1 MKFNERTASLELA
14 RTIEQNK
21 QDDLKAMNKKTIDDE
36 AKRKQS
42 VNQQFWHSMKEI
54 IFMIAC
60 AAIAIY
66 TLIHFAGQVVEQKE
80 MQFQPLSRYPKTSGT
95 PEYAIKAFKRKNG
108 FIDLDD
114 PKQKRKFVSGDKP
127 IFNPAMDGERERG
140 IKKAKAEH
148 EQALKNLKQGTAK
161 TRVKKKKSVGRPKTA
176 TEMPTAKGQEVLE
189 ILRDKGF
196 YDVSDWSLSQ
206 VYLSNIIGQIRE
218 LGHTI
223 NMTTG
228 KNQKAVRYAM
238 DEQ

>member
-1 MKFNERTASLELA
+1 M
-14 RTIEQNK
+14 
-21 QDDLKAMNKKTIDDE
+21 
-36 AKRKQS
+36 
-42 VNQQFWHSMKEI
+42 
-54 IFMIAC
+54 
-60 AAIAIY
+60 
-66 TLIHFAGQVVEQKE
+66 HFAN
-80 MQFQPLSRYPKTSGT
+80 MSRYPKTCGT
-95 PEYAIKAFKRKNG
+95 PLDVIEQVKRERG
-108 FIDLDD
+108 YIDLDD
-114 PKQKRKFVSGDKP
+114 PEQRRKYISSDSRVSHSP
-127 IFNPAMDGERERG
+127 RASIERTEG
-140 IKKAKAEH
+140 IKRAKIEH
-148 EQALKNLKQGTAK
+148 KQALKNLKQGTAK

-218 LGHTI
+218 LGYTV

>member
-1 MKFNERTASLELA
+1 MKSEHGAYLELA
-14 RTIEQNK
+14 IDAQDEQK
-21 QDDLKAMNKKTIDDE
+21 KLKAQNMKAVKEEND
-36 AKRKQS
+36 RKQS

-66 TLIHFAGQVVEQKE
+66 TLIHFAGQVMEQKE

-114 PKQKRKFVSGDKP
+114 PEQKRKFVSGDKP
-127 IFNPAMDGERERG
+127 IFNPAMDGERKRG

-218 LGHTI
+218 LGYTV

-238 DEQ
+238 DKQ

>member
-1 MKFNERTASLELA
+1 
-14 RTIEQNK
+14 
-21 QDDLKAMNKKTIDDE
+21 
-36 AKRKQS
+36 
-42 VNQQFWHSMKEI
+42 
-54 IFMIAC
+54 
-60 AAIAIY
+60 
-66 TLIHFAGQVVEQKE
+66 

-114 PKQKRKFVSGDKP
+114 PEQKRKFVSGDKP
-127 IFNPAMDGERERG
+127 IFNPAIDGERKRG

-223 NMTTG
+223 KMTTG
-228 KNQKAVRYAM
+228 KNQKAVHYAM
-238 DEQ
+238 DKQ

>member
-1 MKFNERTASLELA
+1 
-14 RTIEQNK
+14 
-21 QDDLKAMNKKTIDDE
+21 
-36 AKRKQS
+36 
-42 VNQQFWHSMKEI
+42 
-54 IFMIAC
+54 
-60 AAIAIY
+60 
-66 TLIHFAGQVVEQKE
+66 VEQKE

-114 PKQKRKFVSGDKP
+114 PEQKRKFVSGDKS
-127 IFNPAMDGERERG
+127 IFNPAMDGERKRG

-218 LGHTI
+218 LGYTV

-238 DEQ
+238 DKQ

>member
-1 MKFNERTASLELA
+1 M
-14 RTIEQNK
+14 
-21 QDDLKAMNKKTIDDE
+21 
-36 AKRKQS
+36 
-42 VNQQFWHSMKEI
+42 
-54 IFMIAC
+54 
-60 AAIAIY
+60 
-66 TLIHFAGQVVEQKE
+66 EQKE

-114 PKQKRKFVSGDKP
+114 PEQKRKFVSGDKS
-127 IFNPAMDGERERG
+127 IFNPAIDGERKRG

-161 TRVKKKKSVGRPKTA
+161 TRVKKKKLVGRPKTA

-218 LGHTI
+218 LGYTI
-223 NMTTG
+223 KMTTG

-238 DEQ
+238 DKQ